1 MLKRAAVLMLSL
13 SITAC
18 ANLST
23 QSLFSHYSASNAQ
36 VHQALQQGNYT
47 EAVEALPD
55 APAGDILDGMER
67 GRVNFVAGQY
77 PDSFAALQRADMAVK
92 EQQRQAVIQLSE
104 GLNQAGALLT
114 NDNMITYQPADYE
127 LGFMHL
133 YLALNYIHQ
142 KDLEGA
148 LVEVRRANQVQE
160 AAKKLRE
167 AELGQAAQEAQR
179 KGLNQNLGAV
189 LARYPDAG
197 EKLAN
202 VQNGYLFYL
211 SGILYEADGDL
222 NSAYIDYKR
231 ALAVAPNNIY
241 IANTVLRL
249 ATRMQMTEDL
259 TRLQARYGK
268 YAPAKAGEGRVV
280 ILDEQGVVLA
290 RDGWRLPL
298 WLQDSR
304 GDGVIYNLSL
314 PYYRNSTRP
323 PMSTLVL
330 DDKPVNG
337 SELANVDNMA
347 RNSLNEELPVIV
359 VRQALRVLAK
369 DEVRKSA
376 AKNGN
381 ELGNALA
388 NIFNTLTEQPDTRSW
403 QSLPSSISMYHTDLQ
418 AGTHKLSWSGQS
430 LDIKVAA
437 GRTTMVWV
445 SRQGNQLSWWS
456 VLLGES

>member
-1 MLKRAAVLMLSL
+1 
-13 SITAC
+13 
-18 ANLST
+18 
-23 QSLFSHYSASNAQ
+23 
-36 VHQALQQGNYT
+36 
-47 EAVEALPD
+47 
-55 APAGDILDGMER
+55 
-67 GRVNFVAGQY
+67 
-77 PDSFAALQRADMAVK
+77 
-92 EQQRQAVIQLSE
+92 
-104 GLNQAGALLT
+104 
-114 NDNMITYQPADYE
+114 
-127 LGFMHL
+127 
-133 YLALNYIHQ
+133 
-142 KDLEGA
+142 
-148 LVEVRRANQVQE
+148 
-160 AAKKLRE
+160 
-167 AELGQAAQEAQR
+167 
-179 KGLNQNLGAV
+179 
-189 LARYPDAG
+189 
-197 EKLAN
+197 
-202 VQNGYLFYL
+202 
-211 SGILYEADGDL
+211 
-222 NSAYIDYKR
+222 
-231 ALAVAPNNIY
+231 
-241 IANTVLRL
+241 
-249 ATRMQMTEDL
+249 MQMTEDL

-314 PYYRNSTRP
+314 PYYRNATRP